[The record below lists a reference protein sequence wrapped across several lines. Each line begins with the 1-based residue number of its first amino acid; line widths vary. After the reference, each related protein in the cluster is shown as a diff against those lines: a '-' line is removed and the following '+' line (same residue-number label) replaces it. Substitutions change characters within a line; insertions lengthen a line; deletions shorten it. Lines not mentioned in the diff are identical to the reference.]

1 MASGPSRAARR
12 IAFEVIAV
20 IIGFGLL
27 LWAAEALARNGA
39 ETLLQRN
46 IQQVTG
52 VDQVPSVSLG
62 EGFVLPQAI
71 RGHYDQV
78 RVSVSD
84 LRSGPLR
91 LERVDA
97 ELSGVRMPLRD
108 LLLRDSRDIVVDDS
122 TDSALL
128 RLDDLNAYF
137 DITGRS
143 VRLDQRS
150 DGSLLMRG
158 TFDVLGTNVEVSGPV
173 ELGVDG
179 SQLRVNPTTI
189 DTGTADLSRFER
201 LLLQQRLDL
210 SVPLDSLPFG
220 NQLTAVSI
228 EEGALVLT
236 AVSAGQLVLRP

>member
-1 MASGPSRAARR
+1 
-12 IAFEVIAV
+12 
-20 IIGFGLL
+20 
-27 LWAAEALARNGA
+27 
-39 ETLLQRN
+39 
-46 IQQVTG
+46 
-52 VDQVPSVSLG
+52 
-62 EGFVLPQAI
+62 
-71 RGHYDQV
+71 
-78 RVSVSD
+78 
-84 LRSGPLR
+84 
-91 LERVDA
+91 
-97 ELSGVRMPLRD
+97 MPLRD